1 MPEVDKDQKT
11 EAPSAKRLAEARRKG
26 DVVKSQEVN
35 HWFMITAAA
44 LVIAIFA
51 DHVAA
56 GIRDQLVGFLASVH
70 DMAAD
75 PSSLQAM
82 FRRLSESVAVLMIAP
97 LAILIAAAVAANLV
111 QHQWIWALEKL
122 KPKFS
127 SFNLVTGLKKKFSL
141 TTVADF
147 LKDILKLVVV
157 GSVVLVLIWP
167 ERGRLLDLVGS
178 DVGELMSLIKVLT
191 LRILIAVIVIVGVI
205 AIADYFYQRYDHRK
219 QLRMT
224 KQEVKDER
232 KQMEG
237 DPKIKQKLHSIRV
250 SRLRQRMMAAVPE
263 ADVVITNPTHYAV
276 ALAYEAETMA
286 APKVVAKGRDLLALR
301 IRDLAEDNGVPLVE
315 NPPLARAL
323 HDSAEVGQEIP
334 VAHYKAVAEVIGYIM
349 RAQGGLRSQRQGV

>member
-1 MPEVDKDQKT
+1 MPDVDKDQKT
-11 EAPSAKRLAEARRKG
+11 EAPSTKRLGEAHRRG

-35 HWFMITAAA
+35 HWFMITAAT

-51 DHVAA
+51 DHVVG
-56 GIRDQLVGFLASVH
+56 GIRDQLAGFVASVH
-70 DMAAD
+70 EMATD
-75 PSSLQAM
+75 PSSLRAM
-82 FRRLSESVAVLMIAP
+82 FRGLSESVAVLMIAP
-97 LAILIAAAVAANLV
+97 LAILIVAAVAGNLV
-111 QHQWIWALEKL
+111 QHRWVWALEKL
-122 KPKFS
+122 KPKLS
-127 SFNLVTGLKKKFSL
+127 SLNLVSGLKRKFSL

-147 LKDILKLVVV
+147 LKDMLKLVVV
-157 GSVVLVLIWP
+157 GSVVLALIWP

-178 DVGELMSLIKVLT
+178 DVGELMALVKVLT
-191 LRILIAVIVIVGVI
+191 LRILIAIIVIVGVI
-205 AIADYFYQRYDHRK
+205 AIADYYYQRYDHRK
-219 QLRMT
+219 RLRMT

-301 IRDLAEDNGVPLVE
+301 IRDIAEDNGVPLVE
-315 NPPLARAL
+315 NPPLARTL
-323 HDSAEVGQEIP
+323 HDNAEVGQEIP
-334 VAHYKAVAEVIGYIM
+334 VAHYRAVAEVIGYVM
-349 RAQGGLRSQRQGV
+349 RARGGLRSQRQRA